1 MSAFAGIKWGRIV
14 IAAFAI
20 ELVLFAVIIPWN
32 FVPNG
37 ATVALYLTIPACL
50 VATFFGARWAA
61 SKATGQFVLHGLLVG
76 ILAALMYWGIS
87 STSPTPL
94 PIVYVIANYLK
105 ILAGA
110 ASGYVLQRAAFSRAS
125 GV

>member
-14 IAAFAI
+14 IAAFAV

-50 VATFFGARWAA
+50 VTTFFGARWAA
-61 SKATGQFVLHGLLVG
+61 SKADRQFVLHGLLVG
-76 ILAALMYWGIS
+76 VLAALMYWGIS
-87 STSPTPL
+87 RASPTGL

-110 ASGYVLQRAAFSRAS
+110 TGGYVAQRAGYARAS
-125 GV
+125 AT